1 MQQITLRASVVAI
14 LFLASVRAADAQN
27 ALGGGDAL
35 SRDTRHSDPRMT
47 SNQGVLDANSRVGG
61 QGENGARAKEDYF
74 SRNLIVTG
82 DVAGGRGFRGS
93 VGYREQ
99 SEFTGQT
106 GSDDNRS
113 WRAYSVYSSPY
124 MAQATYNPLQASQAF
139 GAIMYTRTYANAS
152 ARDIL
157 TNQQPLDA
165 RIAFDRF
172 TADSGKKMKRM
183 ADIID
188 PANARDTSDRL
199 NWRVT
204 QAISAASGREAR
216 REQGVDDLLGN
227 MGLSTYDRQRLKQD
241 ILQGRTKREMVGDP
255 LSQTSLLPGDSL
267 ADTARLRPTL
277 APEYSSIYESLRARA
292 GDRIPVPASE
302 ADRAARAKEIEK
314 ELTGDMDWLRDQ
326 LMRSGSENRA
336 RGVAGPRAENAPI
349 DPSLARQ
356 LGTDGKES
364 DATKQDGMEQGAD
377 SGKGNSADRTNG
389 ADQGNGTNQGNNG
402 DSTKR
407 DDGTGSGRTRDSKNA
422 DGSATEKVDSVVRD
436 ANGRDR
442 GGLTKEERD
451 RQPSV
456 EDLAFILRHGRKL
469 QSLVPE
475 DSSAIKDMMEL
486 GATSMT
492 RGEFFRAEERFAS
505 VLAVLPNNAGA
516 MAGVANAQMGAGL
529 SVSAALTLRKLFAMH
544 PEMIDTH
551 LGTEILP
558 PADRIEAALAAARER
573 LAAANSPKAST
584 ELQSDRFDFGLVI
597 SYIGFQTDRSE
608 VIREGLDAMRQTR
621 PDDAMLGILQRIWL
635 PVAADPTLPASPSV
649 R

>member
-1 MQQITLRASVVAI
+1 MQQITLRTSVVAI
-14 LFLASVRAADAQN
+14 ILLVSTRAADAQN

-35 SRDTRHSDPRMT
+35 SRDTRHSNPRLT

-61 QGENGARAKEDYF
+61 TGENDARAKEDYF

-82 DVAGGRGFRGS
+82 DVGGGRGFRGS

-106 GSDDNRS
+106 GSDDNRN
-113 WRAYSVYSSPY
+113 WRAYSVYSSPF
-124 MAQATYNPLQASQAF
+124 MAQAAYNPLQASQAF

-165 RIAFDRF
+165 RLAFDRF
-172 TADSGKKMKRM
+172 TADSGKKMKRQ

-204 QAISAASGREAR
+204 QAISAAAGRDVR
-216 REQGVDDLLGN
+216 MEQGVDDLLGN

-241 ILQGRTKREMVGDP
+241 ILQGRTKREMVSDP
-255 LSQTSLLPGDSL
+255 FSQTSLLPGDSL

-292 GDRIPVPASE
+292 GERVPMPTTD
-302 ADRAARAKEIEK
+302 ADRAARAKQIEAS
-314 ELTGDMDWLRDQ
+314 LGGDMDWLRGE
-326 LMRSGSENRA
+326 LMRSGTDNRE
-336 RGVAGPRAENAPI
+336 RGVTGPRSEAGGI

-356 LGTDGKES
+356 LGTDGKPLDPS
-364 DATKQDGMEQGAD
+364 KQDGMDPDAG
-377 SGKGNSADRTNG
+377 SRKTTGKD
-389 ADQGNGTNQGNNG
+389 
-402 DSTKR
+402 
-407 DDGTGSGRTRDSKNA
+407 TGKKNEN
-422 DGSATEKVDSVVRD
+422 ATESTDSVVRD

-442 GGLTKEERD
+442 GGMTKEERE

-456 EDLAFILRHGRKL
+456 DDLAFILKHGRKL

-486 GATSMT
+486 GAVSMS

-544 PEMIDTH
+544 PEMIDTR
-551 LGTEILP
+551 LGTEVLP
-558 PADRIEAALAAARER
+558 PSDRVAVALGAARER
-573 LAAANSPKAST
+573 LSAANAPNAST

-597 SYIGFQTDRSE
+597 AFIGFQTDRTE

-621 PDDAMLGILQRIWL
+621 PDDAMLGLIQRIWL
-635 PVAADPTLPASPSV
+635 PVAVDPTLPASPSV

>member
-1 MQQITLRASVVAI
+1 MQQITLRTSVVAI
-14 LFLASVRAADAQN
+14 ILLASTRAADAQN

-35 SRDTRHSDPRMT
+35 SRDTRHSNPRLT

-61 QGENGARAKEDYF
+61 TGENDARAKEDYF

-82 DVAGGRGFRGS
+82 DVGGGRGFRGS

-106 GSDDNRS
+106 GSDDNRN
-113 WRAYSVYSSPY
+113 WRAYSVYSSPF
-124 MAQATYNPLQASQAF
+124 MAQAAYNPLQASQAF

-165 RIAFDRF
+165 RLAFDRF
-172 TADSGKKMKRM
+172 TADSGKKMKRQ

-204 QAISAASGREAR
+204 QAISAAAGRDVR
-216 REQGVDDLLGN
+216 MEQGVDDLLGN

-241 ILQGRTKREMVGDP
+241 ILQGRTKREMVSDP
-255 LSQTSLLPGDSL
+255 FSQTSLLPGDSL

-292 GDRIPVPASE
+292 GERVPMPTTD
-302 ADRAARAKEIEK
+302 ADRAARAKQIEAS
-314 ELTGDMDWLRDQ
+314 LGGDMDWLRGE
-326 LMRSGSENRA
+326 LMRSGTDNRE
-336 RGVAGPRAENAPI
+336 RGVTGPRSEAGGI

-356 LGTDGKES
+356 LGTDGKPLDPS
-364 DATKQDGMEQGAD
+364 KQDGMDPDAG
-377 SGKGNSADRTNG
+377 SRKTTGKD
-389 ADQGNGTNQGNNG
+389 
-402 DSTKR
+402 
-407 DDGTGSGRTRDSKNA
+407 TGKKNEN
-422 DGSATEKVDSVVRD
+422 ATESTDSVVRD

-442 GGLTKEERD
+442 GGMTKEERE

-456 EDLAFILRHGRKL
+456 DDLAFILKHGRKL

-486 GATSMT
+486 GAVSMS

-544 PEMIDTH
+544 PEMIDTR
-551 LGTEILP
+551 LGTEVLP
-558 PADRIEAALAAARER
+558 PSDRVAVALGAARER
-573 LAAANSPKAST
+573 LSAANAPNAST

-597 SYIGFQTDRSE
+597 AFIGFQTDRTE

-621 PDDAMLGILQRIWL
+621 PDDAMLGLIQRIWL
-635 PVAADPTLPASPSV
+635 PVAVDPTLPASPSV

>member
-1 MQQITLRASVVAI
+1 MAI
-14 LFLASVRAADAQN
+14 LFLASARAADAQN

-61 QGENGARAKEDYF
+61 MGENGARAKEDYF

-442 GGLTKEERD
+442 GGMTKEERD

-456 EDLAFILRHGRKL
+456 DDLAFILRHGRKL

-544 PEMIDTH
+544 PEMIETH
-551 LGTEILP
+551 LGTESLP

>member
-1 MQQITLRASVVAI
+1 MQQITLRTSVVAI
-14 LFLASVRAADAQN
+14 ILLVSVRAVNAQN

-35 SRDTRHSDPRMT
+35 SRDTRHSNPHLT
-47 SNQGVLDANSRVGG
+47 SNQGVLDANSRVGAL
-61 QGENGARAKEDYF
+61 GENGARAKEDYF

-99 SEFTGQT
+99 SEFTGQV
-106 GSDDNRS
+106 GSDDNRA

-139 GAIMYTRTYANAS
+139 GAIMYSRTYANAS

-172 TADSGKKMKRM
+172 TADSSKKMKRM

-204 QAISAASGREAR
+204 QAISAATGRDAR
-216 REQGVDDLLGN
+216 REQGIDDLLGN
-227 MGLSTYDRQRLKQD
+227 MGLSTYDRQRLRQD
-241 ILQGRTKREMVGDP
+241 ILQGRTKREMISDP

-267 ADTARLRPTL
+267 ADTARMRPTL
-277 APEYSSIYESLRARA
+277 APEYSSIYDSLRARA
-292 GDRIPVPASE
+292 GDRVPTPASE
-302 ADRAARAKEIEK
+302 ADRVARAKEIEA
-314 ELTGDMDWLRDQ
+314 ELGTDMDWLRGQ

-336 RGVAGPRAENAPI
+336 RGAAGPRGEKASI
-349 DPSLARQ
+349 DPSLERQ
-356 LGTDGKES
+356 LGTDGKPLDPS
-364 DATKQDGMEQGAD
+364 TQDGLK
-377 SGKGNSADRTNG
+377 SNG
-389 ADQGNGTNQGNNG
+389 GTG
-402 DSTKR
+402 
-407 DDGTGSGRTRDSKNA
+407 DGTGKGTDGGTSSDRNKRPDSTNP
-422 DGSATEKVDSVVRD
+422 DGSPTETTDSVVRD

-442 GGLTKEERD
+442 GGMTKEERA

-456 EDLAFILRHGRKL
+456 DDLAFILRHGRTL

-486 GATSMT
+486 GATSMS

-529 SVSAALTLRKLFAMH
+529 SVSAALTIRKLFAMH
-544 PEMIDTH
+544 PEMIDTR
-551 LGTEILP
+551 LGTEVLP
-558 PADRIEAALAAARER
+558 PPVRMEAALNAARER
-573 LAAANSPKAST
+573 LVSANAPNAST

-597 SYIGFQTDRSE
+597 SYIGFQTDRTE
-608 VIREGLDAMRQTR
+608 VIREGLDAMRQSR
-621 PDDAMLGILQRIWL
+621 PDDAMLGLIQRIWL